1 MEHGDDNTGCVIVW
15 NDLWYPLLFSG
26 EKSGTL
32 TMALLMFRGEYESN
46 YPMLFA
52 GVAVVTLPV
61 AAAYVFLQRW
71 FIDGIT
77 AGSLK
82 G

>member
-1 MEHGDDNTGCVIVW
+1 
-15 NDLWYPLLFSG
+15 
-26 EKSGTL
+26 
-32 TMALLMFRGEYESN
+32 MALLMFRGEYESN

-61 AAAYVFLQRW
+61 AAAYVFLQHW